1 MFSES
6 LLKENKG
13 KLDIIKSKADVRN
26 IKSIYILKII
36 FDKIKKTKLFNI
48 IRYNKSI
55 QNKLRISINDYKEY
69 FEKFTP
75 IEIEVI
81 PLKNKYGKF
90 ININAISDVSYF
102 HIYFNDNKEEIKEY
116 YLNENNNISKIKILI
131 DYQIT
136 SFKEL
141 FSNCKCIESIN
152 FKKFYRDNITNMSYM
167 FSGCTSLKK
176 LYLSKI
182 KTNNATD
189 MSGMFSGC
197 TSLKKLN
204 LSNFNTN
211 NVTNMSC
218 MFLDCSSLKEL
229 DISNFNTINV
239 NNMSCIFS
247 GCSSLKELNLSNFN
261 TNNVNSLYQMFR
273 ACSSLKKLD
282 ISSFHI
288 NNQTDV
294 FRMFFGCTFALKM
307 KIKEQNIIMNEYAFK

>member
-1 MFSES
+1 MASES
-6 LLKENKG
+6 LLKENQG
-13 KLDIIKSKADVRN
+13 KYDIDIIKSKADIRN

-197 TSLKKLN
+197 SSLKELN

-218 MFLDCSSLKEL
+218 MF
-229 DISNFNTINV
+229 
-239 NNMSCIFS
+239 S
-247 GCSSLKELNLSNFN
+247 GCSSLKELNLNIFN
-261 TNNVNSLYQMFR
+261 
-273 ACSSLKKLD
+273 
-282 ISSFHI
+282 I
-288 NNQTDV
+288 NNAAFDC
-294 FRMFFGCTFALKM
+294 MFYGCSNELIM
-307 KIKEQNIIMNEYAFK
+307 KIKIQYKNIRKEAFKN

>member
-55 QNKLRISINDYKEY
+55 QNKQLRISINDYKEY

-90 ININAISDVSYF
+90 ININAISDVSHF

-167 FSGCTSLKK
+167 FCGCTSLKK

-182 KTNNATD
+182 KTNNVTD

-197 TSLKKLN
+197 SSLKELI

-218 MFLDCSSLKEL
+218 MF
-229 DISNFNTINV
+229 
-239 NNMSCIFS
+239 S
-247 GCSSLKELNLSNFN
+247 GCSSLKELNLSNIN
-261 TNNVNSLYQMFR
+261 TNNVISMWYMFDG
-273 ACSSLKKLD
+273 CSD
-282 ISSFHI
+282 E
-288 NNQTDV
+288 
-294 FRMFFGCTFALKM
+294 LKM
-307 KIKEQNIIMNEYAFK
+307 KLLNQYKNFDEMAFWDFDDD

>member
-1 MFSES
+1 MVSES
-6 LLKENKG
+6 LLKENQG

-55 QNKLRISINDYKEY
+55 QNKQLRISINDYKEY

-90 ININAISDVSYF
+90 ININAISDVSHF

-167 FSGCTSLKK
+167 FCGCTSLKK

-182 KTNNATD
+182 KTNNVTD

-197 TSLKKLN
+197 SSLKELI

-218 MFLDCSSLKEL
+218 MF
-229 DISNFNTINV
+229 
-239 NNMSCIFS
+239 S
-247 GCSSLKELNLSNFN
+247 GCSSLKE
-261 TNNVNSLYQMFR
+261 
-273 ACSSLKKLD
+273 
-282 ISSFHI
+282 
-288 NNQTDV
+288 
-294 FRMFFGCTFALKM
+294 
-307 KIKEQNIIMNEYAFK
+307 

>member
-90 ININAISDVSYF
+90 ININAISDVSHF

-167 FSGCTSLKK
+167 FCGCTSLKK

-182 KTNNATD
+182 KTNNVTD
-189 MSGMFSGC
+189 MSGM
-197 TSLKKLN
+197 
-204 LSNFNTN
+204 
-211 NVTNMSC
+211 
-218 MFLDCSSLKEL
+218 
-229 DISNFNTINV
+229 
-239 NNMSCIFS
+239 FS